1 MSSFFHLGFASH
13 MPLHSKPIKSSYRLF
28 SLSPKSEKVNIIG
41 EQDQLRSRWP
51 NLNQRGISAL
61 HCSDTW
67 TVLIDRKSQN
77 HQNFLFVQSF
87 LYFLM
92 IRIGTSKICILNTVK
107 WKLNGEVFLF
117 ITTSENKPQRINCC
131 ISQRPS
137 LYRSKWPWM
146 HLGLQK
152 KRRFIIFRCENSFLI
167 KFCNKAK
174 VLSLI
179 SLWSWLNTT
188 AETYILRGSIPE

>member
-67 TVLIDRKSQN
+67 TVLVDRKSQN

-107 WKLNGEVFLF
+107 WKLNREVFLF
-117 ITTSENKPQRINCC
+117 ITTSENKHQRINCY

-137 LYRSKWPWM
+137 LYRSKWP
-146 HLGLQK
+146 
-152 KRRFIIFRCENSFLI
+152 IFRCENSFLI